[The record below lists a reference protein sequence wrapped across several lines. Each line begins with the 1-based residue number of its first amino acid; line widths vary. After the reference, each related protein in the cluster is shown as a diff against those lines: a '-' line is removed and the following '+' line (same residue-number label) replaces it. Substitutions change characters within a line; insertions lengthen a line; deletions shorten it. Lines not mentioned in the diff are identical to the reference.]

1 MDPQQIVFH
10 HSIPYKVILSI
21 AFLIEMSF
29 ITFTNVTFGLPLTP
43 PLPPLFLFFSASQ
56 LSHWCINSSLL
67 NMIKQFPATISHHFH

>member
-43 PLPPLFLFFSASQ
+43 PPPLFFSASQ
-56 LSHWCINSSLL
+56 LSHWCINSFLL
-67 NMIKQFPATISHHFH
+67 NMIKQFPATISYHFH